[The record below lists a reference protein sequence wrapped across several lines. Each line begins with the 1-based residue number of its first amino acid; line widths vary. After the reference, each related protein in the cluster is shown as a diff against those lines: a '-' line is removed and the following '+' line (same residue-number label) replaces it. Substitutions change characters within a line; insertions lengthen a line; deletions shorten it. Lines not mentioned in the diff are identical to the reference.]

1 MDKIF
6 DFVKNNA
13 IACIVCLVIL
23 VVLVVVLLIV
33 LFLLKN
39 KNRNKEDK
47 GICEN
52 ILLFLGGKQ
61 NISFIEAKGS
71 RLVVSLINKELINDE
86 ELKKLGV
93 TSILKMS
100 NKITLVIGNISQKI
114 VEVYNNQ

>member
-6 DFVKNNA
+6 EFVKNNA
-13 IACIVCLVIL
+13 IICLVCLIV
-23 VVLVVVLLIV
+23 LIV
-33 LFLLKN
+33 IALIILLFLLKN